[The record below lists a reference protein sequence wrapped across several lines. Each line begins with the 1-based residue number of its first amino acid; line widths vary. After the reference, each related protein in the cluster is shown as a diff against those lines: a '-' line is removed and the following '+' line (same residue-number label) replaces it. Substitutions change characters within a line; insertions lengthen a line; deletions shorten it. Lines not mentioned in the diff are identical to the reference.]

1 MYTSALNYL
10 CPAALVCL
18 AASGLVLA
26 AKSDIPSPGV
36 SDTEIRLGQ
45 TMPYSGPL
53 SAYGTIGKAE
63 AAYFDKV
70 NAEGGIN
77 GRKIKLISLDD
88 GFNPAKTVEQ
98 TRRLIE
104 QDQVLLL
111 FSSLGTLTNNAIRKE
126 VNARGIPQLFLL
138 SGASHWNDAR
148 HFPWTMGW
156 PPAYQLEARAYARY
170 VLQARPNGRVA
181 VLYQNDDL
189 GKEYLSG
196 FKDGLG
202 AQAESMIVAT
212 ASYMPSDPT
221 VDSQVMTLHASGADV
236 LVNFA
241 TAKATAQAIRKAH
254 DLGWKPLQLLTYTSS
269 SIEAV
274 LKPAGTA
281 GAVGIVSAGFIK
293 DPTDPQWNS
302 DIAMQEWRAWMKR
315 YYPQG
320 NTADVMNVIG
330 YSMAQTLVQVL
341 RQCGGDLTRE
351 NVMRQA
357 ARLNDLELPML
368 LPGVRI
374 DTAAN
379 DFAPLDQVQLM
390 RFDGA
395 TWVRFGQL
403 YSTARTARATAGVR
417 INPNPCP
424 CGAWAGGTD
433 Y

>member
-1 MYTSALNYL
+1 
-10 CPAALVCL
+10 
-18 AASGLVLA
+18 
-26 AKSDIPSPGV
+26 
-36 SDTEIRLGQ
+36 
-45 TMPYSGPL
+45 MPYSGPL
-53 SAYGTIGKAE
+53 SAYGTIGRAE
-63 AAYFDKV
+63 AAYFEKV
-70 NAEGGIN
+70 NAEGGVN

-104 QDQVLLL
+104 QDEVLLL
-111 FSSLGTLTNNAIRKE
+111 FSSLGTLTNNAIRKD
-126 VNARGIPQLFLL
+126 VNARGVPQLFLL
-138 SGASHWNDAR
+138 SGASHWNDAQR
-148 HFPWTMGW
+148 FPWTMGW

-170 VLQARPNGRVA
+170 VLQARPNGKVA

-189 GKEYLSG
+189 GKDYLAG

-202 AQAESMIVAT
+202 AQAGRMVVAT
-212 ASYMPSDPT
+212 ASYLPSDPT

-241 TAKATAQAIRKAH
+241 TAKAAAQAIRKAH

-274 LKPAGTA
+274 LKPAGA
-281 GAVGIVSAGFIK
+281 GAAVGIVSAGFIK
-293 DPTDPQWNS
+293 DPTDPQWAS
-302 DIAMQEWRAWMKR
+302 DPAMQDWRAWMKR
-315 YYPQG
+315 YYPGG
-320 NTADVMNVIG
+320 NPADFMNVIG

-341 RQCGGDLTRE
+341 RQCGEDLTRQ

-357 ARLNDLELPML
+357 ASLHELELPML

-374 DTAAN
+374 DTATN
-379 DFAPLDQVQLM
+379 DYAPLEQVQLM

-403 YSTARTARATAGVR
+403 YSTARTARAPTAVQDQ
-417 INPNPCP
+417 P
-424 CGAWAGGTD
+424 
-433 Y
+433 